1 MKKFKK
7 ILAMV
12 LSLSIMLNNAPISVF
27 AEDAAAEEPV
37 VEETQ
42 GEEQVIEEEEASLET
57 DFIIEEESEEE
68 AIVED
73 TIVEEESEEVV
84 ELEETP
90 VDQQEFSDVQ
100 EENPVEE
107 QEEEPVKEEKTESAK
122 FVQFNL
128 TKSTNNEEETGVET
142 SDDQLMLAASDATA
156 ASFDEFVRAF
166 ALDCGRLYFSVDQI
180 KEIIDEMAKY
190 DYTHLTLA
198 FGNSGFRFLLDD
210 MTIGTYSSDNVKAAI
225 LEGNTYYTNNDGH
238 NAVGSNSSNP
248 VNTCLTQTEM
258 DAIIAYANEKG
269 IAIIPALN
277 SPGHMNTIVYAMG
290 KLGIENAG
298 YPVNSSYNSEST
310 ININNANVTDF
321 VTTLIQKYIEY
332 FQNKGCTMFN
342 LGADEFANDPTD
354 DVKLGFTETVKT
366 GFINYV
372 NSVAE
377 KISEAGM
384 IPMMFNDG
392 YAWSDANFN
401 KDIVVCYWTSGAVSS
416 TAIANAGHNVINNSQ
431 RYYYVLGEPF
441 GTAANSWCSYASAT
455 NGVNNVPVTT
465 LIDDGN
471 AGEKLVG
478 VQMFLWCDFTD
489 EVYDET
495 EETKVKTLIRTLAE
509 NNESYFEIPAEPEVR
524 DITVSVNQTT
534 TDTISGHVY
543 TDYEIADDSKVS
555 VELETIP
562 GVSKES
568 VSTTP
573 TTELEDGATYI
584 IRISGTSY
592 ALSNQKST
600 GNFNK
605 GLAIQENKLTVNDNH
620 LWKLEVSGTG
630 YKLKNGNNYLSL
642 DRESA
647 SIDSTGEIFSFIQ
660 SGSGWQIVD
669 NEGYAF
675 NALGGLNNLSLGG
688 WSYYE
693 NPLTMELYK
702 VITATETSTEVTFT
716 GLEVGETTVT
726 VGHVTYNVNVVA
738 EDVSKVSLTWHS
750 WLSNYSVHPE
760 GTGANNCNS
769 QLGVAYEHV
778 LSASKEGVNSEE
790 GISFSTLVDSTGD
803 WRWEEGAQTVYWKST
818 VLPYESRQEG
828 NGTTDSSM
836 SGTDFTYIRYWD
848 GMWSYSSDRQS
859 WAEIEDSDEVCAYYL
874 QETEVTA
881 EVDTFV
887 KDWAFTSSTA
897 AGTGEGRYQKALSFA
912 VVYEDGT
919 LNPSENLIYANSTLI
934 YWDNLE
940 HLGFLRVGVNEV
952 YNVKK
957 ITYTFGERETTS
969 RTTNWQDNDTIVWN
983 KTMID
988 GKAWY
993 DETVCWDESYETEPV
1008 VNGQNLISKI
1018 YAGEATEILN
1028 GNVTNYNGTWGA
1040 NDAVLILIYI
1050 EPVVTEDSLNVIYY
1064 DEKFNDT
1071 LYSYTISVNSGE
1083 NFNDNIVEVSTENIK
1098 DPGAFAGNTER
1109 IDVNGYGIRNIKDVI
1124 RAFQTDLTQIPAA
1137 IGKYNSELYKYTG
1150 SEITED
1156 GKTLYLYYNIDTE
1169 VLSPNLVADFGVPLI
1184 FELND
1189 IVGENQESL
1198 VKEVTVNKQT
1208 KYGTLSYDEEEKLF
1222 IYTPT
1227 TILQGIDVLSINIL
1241 FDGKY
1246 SVTTTNVGV
1255 TPATTVH
1262 YEESFVNWDSK
1273 WDLSEPDSSL
1283 IQRTETLGGKIHNY
1297 GYDPM
1302 YEDTSGASNGTNA
1315 SADEIGAKGTFTF
1328 TGNGIQ
1334 IFANSTESTG
1344 YVTVQVTNSSGAIVN
1359 YSMVDTIVAEGT
1371 TSATA
1376 GQTGS
1381 LYGLPVVSLIDLQN
1395 IPHDTYT
1402 VTIRK
1407 VMDSKP
1413 VYIDGIRVF
1422 NTIKDTS
1429 NFIDDLEDNP
1439 NFYELRDMVLH
1450 AIGTANNK
1458 NVEEYSED
1466 YKTMINQV
1474 YDATKG
1480 ATAIITDE
1488 TVDYANSATVQ
1499 DLLDNGPK
1507 NELYLYAN
1515 QTLTFKVKTNRVMQI
1530 GLKAPNGATEASV
1543 SVAGGTDILP
1553 QNNTIDLNTSVDM
1566 FYSLVGKAKEET
1578 TYTIQITNNGTK
1590 ILSVTLLKICDDP
1603 NAAFVELTAEDI
1615 ESILFVNNEV
1625 ETPEVVEPE
1634 IGTPE
1639 IEKPEVET
1647 PDVIDP
1653 EINTP
1658 EINNPEVDTNGSE
1671 VTNPEAPEGGVANE
1685 GNTSSDSDETVEP
1698 DNSEVKEELT
1708 PDTET
1713 TEDEETVTPSETEEL
1728 PEAEVSTGIIARII
1742 QAILGFFASLA
1753 KWFAGLF

>member
-27 AEDAAAEEPV
+27 AEDVAAEEPV

-42 GEEQVIEEEEASLET
+42 GEEQVIEEEEASSET
-57 DFIIEEESEEE
+57 DFIIEEESVED

-84 ELEETP
+84 ESEETP
-90 VDQQEFSDVQ
+90 VKQQDFSDVQ

-107 QEEEPVKEEKTESAK
+107 QEEEPVEEKTESAK
-122 FVQFNL
+122 IVQFSL
-128 TKSTNNEEETGVET
+128 TKTANNEEETEVE
-142 SDDQLMLAASDATA
+142 SLDDAIMEVDATA
-156 ASFDEFVRAF
+156 ATFDEFVRAF

-210 MTIGTYSSDNVKAAI
+210 MTIGSYESEDVKNAI
-225 LEGNTYYTNNDGH
+225 LEGNTFYTNNDGH

-248 VNTCLTQTEM
+248 VNTCLTEAEM
-258 DAIIAYANEKG
+258 DEIIAYANEKG

-290 KLGIENAG
+290 ELGISNAG
-298 YPVNSSYNSEST
+298 YPVSSSYNSEST
-310 ININNANVTDF
+310 INIDNIEVTNF
-321 VTTLIQKYIEY
+321 VSALIQKYINYYKE
-332 FQNKGCTMFN
+332 KGCTMFN

-354 DVKLGFTETVKT
+354 DVELGFTETMKT

-372 NSVAE
+372 NTVATS
-377 KISEAGM
+377 ISEAGM

-392 YAWSDANFN
+392 YAWSDASFN

-416 TAIANAGHNVINNSQ
+416 TDIANAGHNVINNSQ

-465 LIDDGN
+465 LVDDGN

-478 VQMFLWCDFTD
+478 VQMFLWCDYTD

-509 NNESYFEIPAEPEVR
+509 NNPNYFEIPTEPEVR
-524 DITVSVNQTT
+524 DITVSVNQTVA
-534 TDTISGHVY
+534 DTISGHVY
-543 TDYEIADDSKVS
+543 TDYDIADTSKVS
-555 VELETIP
+555 VELVLPDGDIIEETT
-562 GVSKES
+562 

-573 TTELEDGATYI
+573 ATELEDGATYI
-584 IRISGTSY
+584 IRVFNTNY
-592 ALSNQKST
+592 ALSSNSGRGDWGTST
-600 GNFNK
+600 
-605 GLAIQENKLTVNDNH
+605 LAFESNSLTSNTNH
-620 LWKLEVSGTG
+620 LWTLEASGSG
-630 YKLKNGNNYLSL
+630 YKLKNAAGYLNLGESNNTAYLN
-642 DRESA
+642 
-647 SIDSTGEIFSFIQ
+647 STGEVFTITYTST
-660 SGSGWQIVD
+660 GWTIG
-669 NEGYAF
+669 NENGRYI
-675 NALGGLNNLSLGG
+675 NALGGLYSYYSAGG
-688 WSYYE
+688 W
-693 NPLTMELYK
+693 TGDGTRFDLYK
-702 VITATETSTEVTFT
+702 VTTATEASTRAEFT
-716 GLEVGETTVT
+716 GVAVGVTTVT

-790 GISFSTLVDSTGD
+790 GINFSTLVDSTGD

-859 WAEIEDSDEVCAYYL
+859 WTEIEDSDEVCAYYL

-881 EVDTFV
+881 EVETFV
-887 KDWAFTSSTA
+887 KDWAYTSSTA

-919 LNPSENLIYANSTLI
+919 LNPSEDLIYAKSTLI

-969 RTTNWQDNDTIVWN
+969 QTTNWQDNDTIVWN

-1018 YAGEATEILN
+1018 YAGEATESVN
-1028 GNVTNYNGTWGA
+1028 GNATNYNGTWGA

-1050 EPVVTEDSLNVIYY
+1050 EPVVTEDSLYVIYY

-1071 LYSYTISVNSGE
+1071 LYSYTVSVNSGE
-1083 NFNDNIVEVSTENIK
+1083 NFNDNIVEVSTETIK
-1098 DPGAFAGNTER
+1098 DPGVFAGNAER
-1109 IDVNGYGIRNIKDVI
+1109 IDVNGYGIRNIKGVV
-1124 RAFQTDLTQIPAA
+1124 RAFQTDLTQIPDA
-1137 IGKYNSELYKYTG
+1137 IGKYNSSLYSYTG
-1150 SEITED
+1150 SEISED
-1156 GKTLYLYYNIDTE
+1156 GKTLYLYYNINTQA
-1169 VLSPNLVADFGVPLI
+1169 LSPNLVADFGVPLM

-1189 IVGENQESL
+1189 IVGENQESV

-1241 FDGKY
+1241 FDGES

-1262 YEESFVNWDSK
+1262 YEESFINWDSK
-1273 WDLSEPDSSL
+1273 WDVSEPDL
-1283 IQRTETLGGKIHNY
+1283 TLVQRTEVLGGKIHNY
-1297 GYDPM
+1297 GFDPM
-1302 YEDTSGASNGTNA
+1302 YEKTSGASNGTNA

-1439 NFYELRDMVLH
+1439 NFYELRDMVLY

-1488 TVDYANSATVQ
+1488 TVDYADSETVQ

-1515 QTLTFKVKTNRVMQI
+1515 QTLTFKVSTKRVMQI
-1530 GLKAPNGATEASV
+1530 GLKVPNGSTEAIV
-1543 SVAGGTDILP
+1543 QVLNGTETLQD
-1553 QNNTIDLNTSVDM
+1553 QTMDLNSSVDM
-1566 FYSLVGKAKEET
+1566 FYSLVGKAANET
-1578 TYTIQITNNGTK
+1578 TYTIKITNNGTN

-1615 ESILFVNNEV
+1615 ESILFVNKEVETPDVVDPEVGTPEV
-1625 ETPEVVEPE
+1625 ETPEVEVPDVVEPE
-1634 IGTPE
+1634 
-1639 IEKPEVET
+1639 V
-1647 PDVIDP
+1647 
-1653 EINTP
+1653 NTP

-1685 GNTSSDSDETVEP
+1685 GNNSIDSDETVEP
-1698 DNSEVKEELT
+1698 DNAEVKEELT

-1713 TEDEETVTPSETEEL
+1713 TEDVETVTPSETEEL